1 MMPRLL
7 VGTRSSP
14 LALAQARAAAAAL
27 EAAHGWEA
35 GSVDLH
41 EVRTTGDKVQD
52 RALAEIGG
60 KGLWTKELDEF
71 LLGGRTQLSVHSCK
85 DVESIRPPE
94 LCIAAFLPRADVR
107 DRLIGAPSIDA
118 LGQGAEVGTSSP
130 RRTAQLLRRRP
141 DLQVSI
147 MRGNVATRLH
157 KVASGDMHATFLAA
171 AGLDRLGID
180 SGRPIEI
187 AEFLPAPGQAAI
199 AIECRARDEVT
210 RSLLK
215 AIDHEPTR
223 RAVTAERAFCRGVG
237 GSCHSPVAALG
248 LIEGDGSLW
257 LRAELLSSDGSAHV
271 AGEVRASPG
280 DEEAAGLALAADLL
294 GRAPAQVRLLFDPA

>member
-14 LALAQARAAAAAL
+14 LALAQARATAAAL
-27 EAAHGWEA
+27 EAAHGWKA
-35 GSVDLH
+35 GAVALH

-60 KGLWTKELDEF
+60 KALWTKELDQF
-71 LLGGRTQLSVHSCK
+71 LLGGTTQVSVHSCK
-85 DVESIRPPE
+85 DVESERPDS

-107 DRLIGAPSIDA
+107 DRLIGALSLDA
-118 LGQGAEVGTSSP
+118 LSQGARVGTSSP

-147 MRGNVATRLH
+147 MRGNVATRLNH
-157 KVASGDMHATFLAA
+157 VASGSYEATFLAA
-171 AGLDRLGID
+171 AGLDRLGIEE
-180 SGRPIEI
+180 GHAIE
-187 AEFLPAPGQAAI
+187 ANDFLPAPGQAAI
-199 AIECRARDEVT
+199 AIECRKDDSDT
-210 RSLLK
+210 RALLK
-215 AIDHEPTR
+215 AIDDEPTR
-223 RAVTAERAFCRGVG
+223 RAVTAERALCRGVG

-257 LRAELLSSDGSAHV
+257 LRAELLSTDGAEHV
-271 AGEVRASPG
+271 AGEVRAAPG
-280 DEEAAGLALAADLL
+280 EEEAAGLALAADLL
-294 GRAPAQVRLLFDPA
+294 SRAPAQVWMLFSPA

>member
-1 MMPRLL
+1 MTAHLHL
-7 VGTRSSP
+7 GTRASP
-14 LALAQARAAAAAL
+14 LALAQARATAAAL
-27 EAAHGWEA
+27 EAAHGWA
-35 GSVDLH
+35 PGAVVLH

-60 KGLWTKELDEF
+60 KALWTKELDQF
-71 LLGGRTQLSVHSCK
+71 LLGGETQLSVHSCK
-85 DVESIRPPE
+85 DVESERPPS

-118 LGQGAEVGTSSP
+118 LSQGAKVGTSSP

-147 MRGNVATRLH
+147 MRGNVATRLNH
-157 KVASGDMHATFLAA
+157 IASGSYEATFLAA

-180 SGRPIEI
+180 EGSAIEI
-187 AEFLPAPGQAAI
+187 DDFLPAPGQAAI
-199 AIECRARDEVT
+199 AIECRRDDAET
-210 RSLLK
+210 RKLLK

-223 RAVTAERAFCRGVG
+223 RSVTAERAFCRGVG

-248 LIEGDGSLW
+248 LVEGDGSLW
-257 LRAELLSSDGSAHV
+257 LRAELLSSDGAEHV
-271 AGEVRASPG
+271 AGEIRAADG
-280 DEEAAGLALAADLL
+280 EEEEAGRALAAELL
-294 GRAPAQVRLLFDPA
+294 DRAPPEVRLLFSPA

>member
-1 MMPRLL
+1 MTPRLL
-7 VGTRSSP
+7 VGTRASP
-14 LALAQARAAAAAL
+14 LALAQARTTAAAL

-35 GSVDLH
+35 GAVALH

-60 KGLWTKELDEF
+60 KALWTKELDQF
-71 LLGGRTQLSVHSCK
+71 LLNGTTHLSVHSCK
-85 DVESIRPPE
+85 DVESERPPE

-107 DRLIGAPSIDA
+107 DRLIGARSIEA
-118 LGQGAEVGTSSP
+118 LSQGAKVGTSSP

-157 KVASGDMHATFLAA
+157 RVLSGDYEATFLAA

-180 SGRPIEI
+180 EGTAIEI
-187 AEFLPAPGQAAI
+187 GEFLPAPGQAAI
-199 AIECRARDEVT
+199 AIECRRGDEDT
-210 RSLLK
+210 RALLA
-215 AIDHEPTR
+215 AIDDLPTR

-248 LIEGDGSLW
+248 VVEGDDSLW
-257 LRAELLSSDGSAHV
+257 LRAELLSSDGMAHV
-271 AGEVRASPG
+271 AGEVRAAPG
-280 DEEAAGLALAADLL
+280 EEEAAGRALAAELL
-294 GRAPAQVRLLFDPA
+294 GRAPPEVRLLFNPA